1 MSLCPYRRVD
11 HVADKALTSE
21 LKHAD
26 RYRRS
31 RRDGWVGVVKG
42 RDLGAAVLITAIWGV
57 NFSVIKLGLQNV
69 DPFVLAALRFALG
82 AVPAVFF
89 IKRPAVPLHFL
100 AGYGLLFGVGLWGV
114 VNLSIVAGLSAG
126 IASLLLQI
134 SALFTLIL
142 GAIVFRESVTGW
154 QWGGLAVAGVGLLS
168 TALITDGSVTP
179 LGVVLILLAAA
190 SWSVANIVMK
200 QAQPDRVLAFL
211 LWSSLFA
218 PLPLLALDV
227 AFHGFAGLRAL
238 PGQLDGMTILS
249 ILFQVYPVTILGYW
263 VWNSLLKRYPVSA
276 VAPLSLLVPVFGLAG
291 SVLIFHEAVPTA
303 KIIALALIVGG
314 VVVGLYGPRV
324 LAAIGA
330 RTGKGTDSRPE
341 PSRAG

>member
-1 MSLCPYRRVD
+1 VQI
-11 HVADKALTSE
+11 AI
-21 LKHAD
+21 
-26 RYRRS
+26 
-31 RRDGWVGVVKG
+31 VGAGGFSSMRG
-42 RDLGAAVLITAIWGV
+42 RDIGAAVLITAIWGV

-69 DPFVLAALRFALG
+69 DPFVMAALRFLLC

-89 IKRPAVPLHFL
+89 IKKPAVPFHFL
-100 AGYGLLFGVGLWGV
+100 VVYGLLFGVGLWGV

-142 GAIVFRESVTGW
+142 GAIVFRESITPW
-154 QWGGLAVAGVGLLS
+154 QWGGLAIAGVGLLS
-168 TALITDGSVTP
+168 TVLITDGSVTP
-179 LGVVLILLAAA
+179 LGVVLVLIAAM

-200 QAQPDRVLAFL
+200 KAHPEHVLAFL

-218 PLPLLALDV
+218 PVPLLALDV
-227 AFHGFAGLRAL
+227 TFHGLDGLRAL

-291 SVLIFHEAVPTA
+291 SMLIFHEAVPAA
-303 KIIALALIVGG
+303 KIIALALVVGG

-324 LAAIGA
+324 VAAVGV
-330 RTGKGTDSRPE
+330 RTGHGTSSRPDH
-341 PSRAG
+341 SRVG